1 MVGAGSASLGHWHS
15 RGCVLFVPRSPPYA
29 GPPTCGRC
37 VLGGSST
44 PVLVMHLV
52 PTPAGLDALMCSSQ
66 QPRDFS
72 VISDASGPFDSPG
85 PLHGGDKSRLVGV
98 MGCLLCSAWLC
109 SALQQVRGW
118 GWAQVSCA
126 RGIPWR
132 QWE

>member
-1 MVGAGSASLGHWHS
+1 MGVSSASLGHWHS
-15 RGCVLFVPRSPPYA
+15 RGCVLSVPHSPLCA

-37 VLGGSST
+37 VSGGSST

-52 PTPAGLDALMCSSQ
+52 PTPAGLDALMCLSQ
-66 QPRDFS
+66 PPRDFS

-118 GWAQVSCA
+118 GCAQVSWA
-126 RGIPWR
+126 RGNPWR